1 MNMTEKTSTL
11 QKAIEVVEAL
21 SPDEQAILIDI
32 IDKRLKQQLREQL
45 LQEVAESERDYALG
59 NVRRGS
65 VSDLLAE
72 LDDFTQQF
80 RSLSQKA

>member
-1 MNMTEKTSTL
+1 MAEKTSTL

-32 IDKRLKQQLREQL
+32 IDKRLKQQRREQL

-65 VSDLLAE
+65 VADLLAE
-72 LDDFTQQF
+72 LDD
-80 RSLSQKA
+80 